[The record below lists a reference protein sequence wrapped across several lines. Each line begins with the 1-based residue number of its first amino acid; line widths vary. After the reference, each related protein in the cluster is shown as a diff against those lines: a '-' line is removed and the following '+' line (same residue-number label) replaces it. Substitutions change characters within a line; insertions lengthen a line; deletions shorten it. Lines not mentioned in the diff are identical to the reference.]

1 MEPEKKPFKKYIPL
15 IIVIIVIVLL
25 VVLGVYLWQ
34 TKINM
39 GAKINNGDLG
49 AQTVSTLNAD
59 FASPLTVT
67 GASGAEAIIQ
77 VNGTTAGAG
86 IGFSET
92 AKGSSW
98 RIKTASADG
107 RLRFINVNTD
117 IKTDV
122 LSIMADNRIR
132 IPGLAGSGNA
142 FGCIDKD
149 GYLLRTETSC
159 K

>member
-1 MEPEKKPFKKYIPL
+1 MKSSKKSFFASTRSL
-15 IIVIIVIVLL
+15 IAIVL
-25 VVLGVYLWQ
+25 VVASLYVWQ
-34 TKINM
+34 EKVV
-39 GAKINNGDLG
+39 
-49 AQTVSTLNAD
+49 AQGTQSGS